1 MDNIPYEGHASPWL
15 RTTHAVMHCRET
27 RDHFAFL
34 TACLPHRFAGT
45 ASQEAQIIVK
55 RRHKTEGTGREG
67 GNRRDKGHQGM
78 SAPPALADRWIAAD
92 LAGGQGGTGRDALP
106 VSDFCVPPLL
116 PFFFHAWGSSPLHLP
131 PPHSTKQTFL
141 NPCRPCYEGSSHMLW

>member
-15 RTTHAVMHCRET
+15 MTTHAVMHCRET
-27 RDHFAFL
+27 RDHFSFL
-34 TACLPHRFAGT
+34 TACLPHRFTGT

-92 LAGGQGGTGRDALP
+92 LAGGQGAP
-106 VSDFCVPPLL
+106 VEMPCPFLTFASPLSFL
-116 PFFFHAWGSSPLHLP
+116 SFSMHGSSPLHLP
-131 PPHSTKQTFL
+131 PPHSTQQTFL